1 MDEAPP
7 IIGICGGIGCGKDT
21 LADVLCQLFPRAR
34 TAKFADALRRAVS
47 ALTGTPADRMCDT
60 AGKAAPVR
68 FADRDEMIRR
78 AESIPEL
85 AALAGPADLVDFF
98 AATCAGVSVGRA
110 LQIVGTEF
118 FRRRDPDVWVR
129 ALFADT
135 LHGHAVGAPVVI
147 SDVRF
152 ANEAAAIRARGG
164 VIIEVRRAVDGSA
177 LAGRDPSHESE
188 LLAPGTAD
196 FVLHNNAS
204 VADLAA
210 AAARLPL
217 KKHRAA
223 AAIARIRETAIPT
236 ARPAGA
242 AVSRT

>member
-1 MDEAPP
+1 M
-7 IIGICGGIGCGKDT
+7 
-21 LADVLCQLFPRAR
+21 R
-34 TAKFADALRRAVS
+34 
-47 ALTGTPADRMCDT
+47 DT

-78 AESIPEL
+78 AENIPEL
-85 AALAGPADLVDFF
+85 AALASPADLADFF

-135 LHGHAVGAPVVI
+135 PAAVGAPVVI

-223 AAIARIRETAIPT
+223 VAIARIRETAIPT

-242 AVSRT
+242 ACASVSRT